1 MYYKSSIYKCMRK
14 PKRLINKIY
23 VVLSLFKK
31 KKGIM
36 AKDGRWSANLSDLPK
51 IHRYGVVFFTISLYL
66 AKYKNNSKFF
76 LKISHFLFFHRRK
89 IYQGEVIYKI
99 YEKRYFFLKRRLL
112 WKRLFL
118 INRCAI
124 IMYVR

>member
-1 MYYKSSIYKCMRK
+1 MRK

-51 IHRYGVVFFTISLYL
+51 IHRYGVVFFY
-66 AKYKNNSKFF
+66 YKPLFSK
-76 LKISHFLFFHRRK
+76 I
-89 IYQGEVIYKI
+89 
-99 YEKRYFFLKRRLL
+99 
-112 WKRLFL
+112 
-118 INRCAI
+118 
-124 IMYVR
+124 